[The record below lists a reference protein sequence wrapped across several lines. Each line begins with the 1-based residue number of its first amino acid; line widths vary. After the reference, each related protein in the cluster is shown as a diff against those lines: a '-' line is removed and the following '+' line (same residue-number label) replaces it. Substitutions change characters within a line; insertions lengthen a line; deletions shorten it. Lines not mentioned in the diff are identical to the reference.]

1 MKKTYLQP
9 ITETLLVVIENE
21 MLTESTMTVV
31 DEVTVSEEGKILSR
45 ELDIDGVDFL
55 NGLIN

>member
-9 ITETLLVVIENE
+9 VTETLLVVIESE
-21 MLTESTMTVV
+21 MLKDSTMSVI
-31 DEVTVSEEGKILSR
+31 DEVSVSEEEKILSR
-45 ELDIDGVDFL
+45 ELDIDGTDFL

>member
-9 ITETLLVVIENE
+9 ITETLLVVIESE